1 LKYRYLPGA
10 GIGYQFFD
18 DAYRN
23 FEISLSA
30 SGVIEEIGGE
40 QSESFAPRWS
50 LRYRREILDGDFEF
64 FHNHDL
70 STYLSG
76 RDNNVVQTSTG
87 IRWDVWGDLYLNAQF
102 DWNWESDPAAG
113 NENED
118 ITYVL
123 GVGVEFD

>member
-1 LKYRYLPGA
+1 MTENWGPAFTPLDGTQP
-10 GIGYQFFD
+10 
-18 DAYRN
+18 
-23 FEISLSA
+23 
-30 SGVIEEIGGE
+30 IEEIGAE
-40 QSESFAPRWS
+40 KSESFAPRWS
-50 LRYRREILDGDFEF
+50 LRYRREIFDGDFEF

-113 NENED
+113 SENED
-118 ITYVL
+118 ISYVL
-123 GVGVEFD
+123 GVGVQFD